1 MRNNAQRYKNTSM
14 TMWGFPKFFSYAK
27 EYLHRLKSRAVLL
40 FMKLRAAHV
49 DMSIFVTRLRDG
61 C

>member
-14 TMWGFPKFFSYAK
+14 TMWGILNSFHMLRNMSG
-27 EYLHRLKSRAVLL
+27 RKSRAVLL